1 MKKHAMLQ
9 NAETSMT
16 DPVSI
21 CSFDYEAIEK
31 PTRALMHQA
40 SRFWY
45 FKKGH
50 GKISIDEAE
59 YELKPN
65 TLVAV
70 TPWKISD
77 VVEVDD
83 TLQLIVLVYDYQYIN
98 STLQGLNVLEVD
110 CAELLA
116 KLEVSPVCYL
126 DSIQAERMDMLM
138 DDLKQELGV
147 ESTLRSPVHKPLGF
161 LYVTNK
167 LIELMVLYNRYVMA
181 GMGDP
186 GEDTSNQKSIMS
198 YIYAHSSEKL
208 TLSKLADVFYMS
220 ESTISKEIKDTTGAG
235 FNKLL
240 TSIRIEKAT
249 DYLLYT
255 DMNLNEIAHSI
266 GFVDA
271 SHLSK
276 HFVTKTGM
284 TPLTYRKTYAKVK
297 RQYALTSKEAAYA
310 IVDYLHK
317 NYTNEYL
324 DGEEVA
330 GTYGLSVSEMNRS
343 LLYYCEKN
351 FDTLLNYIRTN
362 KACELLTSTNL
373 SILTVAVEV
382 GYRNLKTFNLNF
394 YKFLQ
399 MTPSEFR
406 DRVTFQRRDGK
417 EENIRSK
424 RKQ

>member
-382 GYRNLKTFNLNF
+382 G
-394 YKFLQ
+394 
-399 MTPSEFR
+399 
-406 DRVTFQRRDGK
+406 
-417 EENIRSK
+417 
-424 RKQ
+424 